1 MQLKLP
7 IFPSDTKLFNAC
19 FGVFTKGD
27 TVYYLHS
34 GQPVGMHDKNDLS
47 SFRCKVAQFISV
59 GLCTRTEVCKTLHLT
74 YSYVKRCCRLY
85 ESQGEAGFWEK
96 DNRHGHAYK
105 VTPDMLRRIQQ
116 KLDKGE
122 KVLSIAK
129 KEGIGESHIR
139 YYIGKGDLKKSP
151 LMIK

>member
-19 FGVFTKGD
+19 FGVFIKGD
-27 TVYYLHS
+27 IVFYLHS

-47 SFRCKVAQFISV
+47 SFRCKIAQFISV

-74 YSYVKRCCRLY
+74 YGYVKRCCNLY
-85 ESQGEAGFWEK
+85 DNQGEAGFWEK

-105 VTPDMLRRIQQ
+105 VTPDMISRIQQ
-116 KLDKGE
+116 KLDKGQS
-122 KVLSIAK
+122 VLSIAK

-139 YYIGKGDLKKSP
+139 YYIGKGDLKKRLP
-151 LMIK
+151 VK